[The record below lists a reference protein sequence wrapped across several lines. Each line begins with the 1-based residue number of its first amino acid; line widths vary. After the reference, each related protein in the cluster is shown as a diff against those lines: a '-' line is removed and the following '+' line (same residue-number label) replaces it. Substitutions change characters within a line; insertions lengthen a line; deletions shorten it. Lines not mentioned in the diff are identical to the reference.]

1 MFTNNPPALV
11 AQISLASTPQPS
23 TLVGILWTFL
33 HIFCR
38 YWLQNLLTSDCSWK
52 NAFVSKDRGNSCK
65 GLKDYNWLTRNHT
78 QHITKI
84 NNVLLEGLDVCQ
96 LLNEHVTP
104 LWRCQVLP
112 DRVPEEIVQTNSLRR
127 WNGVSKMVSFLQPCP
142 WLGDISRPK
151 GTLKAL

>member
-23 TLVGILWTFL
+23 TLVGILWIFL
-33 HIFCR
+33 HIFCK

-52 NAFVSKDRGNSCK
+52 NAFVSKDWGNSCK
-65 GLKDYNWLTRNHT
+65 GLKDYNRLTRSHT

-96 LLNEHVTP
+96 LLNEHETP
-104 LWRCQVLP
+104 LGCLTGCLKRLCKQTHSDGEMEFLRWFLFCNH
-112 DRVPEEIVQTNSLRR
+112 VP
-127 WNGVSKMVSFLQPCP
+127 G
-142 WLGDISRPK
+142 LGISQGPRASWK
-151 GTLKAL
+151 LCRS